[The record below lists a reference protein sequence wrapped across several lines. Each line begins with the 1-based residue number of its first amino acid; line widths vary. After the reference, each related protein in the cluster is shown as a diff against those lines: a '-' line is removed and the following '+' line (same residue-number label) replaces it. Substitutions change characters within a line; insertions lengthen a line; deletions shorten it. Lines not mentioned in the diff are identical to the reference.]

1 MHVQYAL
8 VMQTITLEGLLD
20 KPTRNCA
27 YTKQVIQSRYGPSLL
42 DFRQPFGEIVDIIF
56 TQQENI

>member
-1 MHVQYAL
+1 MHVQSAL
-8 VMQTITLEGLLD
+8 VTQTITLEIPLD

-27 YTKQVIQSRYGPSLL
+27 YTKQVIQSRYGPSSP
-42 DFRQPFGEIVDIIF
+42 DFRQPSGEIVDIIF